1 MDGVLFIRVSPPTTN
16 LCFRAYMIN
25 IDHITKIY
33 NTIRALDS
41 LSLTIEEGEV
51 FGLLGPNG
59 AGKTTTIKILTTLSK
74 ATNGRAAVGGHDV
87 EKEPLAVKNI
97 IGVAPQEINLDKEL
111 TAEQN
116 LRVYGMLHRLDNL
129 DRNIKDILELAG
141 LSERSNHLVR
151 DFSGGM
157 QRRLLIA
164 RALLTK
170 PKVLFLDEP
179 TVGLDPQVRRQIWD
193 LIRNL
198 KENGTTVF
206 LTTHYIEE
214 AEALCTRVGI
224 LSRGRLIALGTPQEL
239 KGKVGGFVLEYQEN
253 GNTRYIL
260 CRSREEAHSL
270 SQSKKGPIIIRESN
284 LEDVF
289 IKLTGER
296 IGTTE

>member
-1 MDGVLFIRVSPPTTN
+1 
-16 LCFRAYMIN
+16 MIN
-25 IDHITKIY
+25 IDHITKNY
-33 NTIRALDS
+33 GAIRALDS
-41 LSLTIEEGEV
+41 LTLVIKQGEV

-74 ATNGRAAVGGHDV
+74 PTGGQAAIGGHDV

-116 LRVYGMLHRLDNL
+116 LRVYGMLHRLDNPG
-129 DRNIKDILELAG
+129 RNIKDILGLAG

-170 PKVLFLDEP
+170 PNVLFLDEP

-193 LIRNL
+193 LVRNL

-239 KGKVGGFVLEYQEN
+239 KGEVGGFVLEYQEN
-253 GNTRYIL
+253 GNTRYLL
-260 CRSREEAHSL
+260 CQSREEAHRL
-270 SQSKKGPIIIRESN
+270 SQNKKGPIIIRESN

-296 IGTTE
+296 IGAD

>member
-1 MDGVLFIRVSPPTTN
+1 
-16 LCFRAYMIN
+16 MIN
-25 IDHITKIY
+25 IDHITKDY
-33 NTIRALDS
+33 GAIRALDS

-74 ATNGRAAVGGHDV
+74 ATSGRAAIDGHDV
-87 EKEPLAVKNI
+87 KKEPLAVKNI

-116 LRVYGMLHRLDNL
+116 LRVYGMLYRLDNL
-129 DRNIKDILELAG
+129 GRNIKDILELAG

-164 RALLTK
+164 RALLTR

-193 LIRNL
+193 LVRNL
-198 KENGTTVF
+198 KENGTTAF

-239 KGKVGGFVLEYQEN
+239 KGEVGGFVLEYQEN

-296 IGTTE
+296 IGTAEQ

>member
-1 MDGVLFIRVSPPTTN
+1 
-16 LCFRAYMIN
+16 MIN

>member
-1 MDGVLFIRVSPPTTN
+1 
-16 LCFRAYMIN
+16 MIN
-25 IDHITKIY
+25 IDHITKDY
-33 NTIRALDS
+33 GAIRALDS

-74 ATNGRAAVGGHDV
+74 PTSGRAAIGGHDV
-87 EKEPLAVKNI
+87 KKEPLAVKNI

-129 DRNIKDILELAG
+129 GRNIKDILELAG

-164 RALLTK
+164 RALLTR

-193 LIRNL
+193 LVRNL

-239 KGKVGGFVLEYQEN
+239 KGEVGGFVLEYQEN

-296 IGTTE
+296 IGTTEQ